1 MKWVLLVVNEQKL
14 DKQQLV
20 VLVHLMVL
28 DIEQSK
34 EQLNYLL
41 DDVLVIFVH

>member
-1 MKWVLLVVNEQKL
+1 MQLVLLVVNEQKL

-28 DIEQSK
+28 DIERSK